1 MAAVITL
8 LIHAVIIFVLLP
20 DFGTMNS
27 SNAGDEDDE
36 MFLQLEE
43 LLGEEIEIAPS
54 GGSQKSNLNNENV
67 ISEPSNGESEAIK
80 LEQENIIEDKEKL
93 VQEIPDT
100 VPIPKIEPIAIV
112 KPDTISTQRT
122 DSAIAA
128 LIEMTQSPA
137 KKQSTKSSGSSY
149 RERYEFYKK
158 NARLVY
164 NFKKVYPY
172 ALKTREILENVN
184 TQLATMQDEDEKKKL
199 IKETEKMLF
208 REYEGAVRTMST
220 SQGKLLLKLIAR
232 ETNKSGYEI
241 IREYRGAF
249 SASFWYGVGKIFN
262 ADLKMGYNKGLQED
276 SLIEDV
282 LDKYKRNDLY

>member
-1 MAAVITL
+1 MAALITL

-43 LLGEEIEIAPS
+43 LLGEEIEIVPS
-54 GGSQKSNLNNENV
+54 GGAKKSISNDENV
-67 ISEPSNGESEAIK
+67 VSEPSNSESEAIK
-80 LEQENIIEDKEKL
+80 LENNTVNEENKQV

-100 VPIPKIEPIAIV
+100 VPTPKIEPIAIL
-112 KPDTISTQRT
+112 KPDTIITQRT

-137 KKQSTKSSGSSY
+137 KKQTAKSSGSSY

-184 TQLATMQDEDEKKKL
+184 TQLATMKDEDEKKKL

-241 IREYRGAF
+241 IKEYRGAF